1 MRHRSTRTS
10 RHHLWRYFVLVY
22 LLIAAV
28 SPIHAQSAITVI
40 EDKHEHTFQGPLT
53 FRLTAQAE
61 HKIDSVKLFY
71 RVSGQTAAHKVD
83 LDVDPGTRIEIM
95 HTEDMGA
102 EENYQP
108 PMITLTYWWVIED
121 EAGNRLK
128 TDPVSFVYTDTR
140 FEWQSLENDQVRLYW
155 HDQNA
160 EFGQNYFDRAAQAAS
175 DLGTEFDVQ
184 SPNPVVIV
192 IYNSH
197 QEFMSVL
204 QEASSEWTGAV
215 SFGGSGCIATE
226 LGPESWMNKVIPH
239 ELTHASLD
247 QIARPPFGEIPRWL
261 NEGLAVRSEG
271 GMSVEERAALDDAIK
286 RNNLISLRV
295 LNSPFSDQRDRAIL
309 SYAQSYSLVAFIIEE
324 YGPDK
329 LGELI
334 STFVEGAHY
343 DDAIKQVFG
352 MDMDGLEDRWRAHL
366 GAQPRAGTTRATPV
380 PQTTPTISQ
389 TPEDTQPPGDAQ
401 TPILPIAAT
410 ATAVAAM
417 PRPTIPPVE
426 QATPSPA
433 PRSQSARCIPCLGAA
448 PALAAVALLLFLQP
462 RAAR

>member
-10 RHHLWRYFVLVY
+10 RHYLWRCLVLVY
-22 LLIAAV
+22 LLMATV
-28 SPIHAQSAITVI
+28 SFVHAQAAITVI
-40 EDKHEHTFQGPLT
+40 EDEHEHTFQGAMT
-53 FRLTAQAE
+53 FRLIAE
-61 HKIDSVKLFY
+61 SDHKIDSVKLFY

-83 LDVDPGTRIEIM
+83 LDIDPDTRIEVV

-108 PMITLTYWWVIED
+108 PMITFTYWWVIED

-128 TDPVSFVYTDTR
+128 TDPVSFAYTDTR
-140 FEWQSLENDQVRLYW
+140 FEWQSLENEQVRLYW
-155 HDQNA
+155 HDQSA
-160 EFGQNYFDRAAQAAS
+160 EFGQNYFDRAVQAAS
-175 DLGTEFDVQ
+175 DLGTEFGVQ

-197 QEFMSVL
+197 QELMSVL
-204 QEASSEWTGAV
+204 QKASSEWTGAV

-226 LGPESWMNKVIPH
+226 LGTESWMNKVIPH
-239 ELTHASLD
+239 ELTHATLD

-261 NEGLAVRSEG
+261 DEGLAVRSEG

-286 RNNLISLRV
+286 RNNLLSLRV

-329 LGELI
+329 LGELV

-343 DDAIKQVFG
+343 DDAMRQVFG
-352 MDMDGLEDRWRAHL
+352 VDMDGIEDRWRAHI

-380 PQTTPTISQ
+380 PQTVPTLSQ
-389 TPEDTQPPGDAQ
+389 TPADVQTPGNAQ

-417 PRPTIPPVE
+417 PRPTATLVK
-426 QATPSPA
+426 QATPPPA
-433 PRSQSARCIPCLGAA
+433 RGAQPARCIPCLGAA
-448 PALAAVALLLFLQP
+448 PTLAAVAFLLFSQP